1 MTVEY
6 AKNINLLKNDNV
18 LIDTNI
24 WQYIY
29 GIEASEEDYGYSEV
43 VFEHI
48 FGRCGVYTNN
58 QIISEFIHSNMKLAW
73 KKYCNE
79 HNLKLKNFEYKKD
92 YQQTDDYKKR
102 FDYEV
107 ESVKRDILPNVEFI
121 SIDQDIIDDALK
133 MSSDLK
139 DFNDRV
145 IVQCAIKKK
154 AKILT
159 HDADYNVCD
168 NVEIISN
175 NKAYFKT

>member
-1 MTVEY
+1 MTVEC
-6 AKNINLLKNDNV
+6 AKNINLLKSDNV

-24 WQYIY
+24 WQYIC

-43 VFEHI
+43 VFEHV
-48 FGRCGVYTNN
+48 FDRCGVYTNN

-79 HNLKLKNFEYKKD
+79 HGLRLKDFEYKRD
-92 YQQTDDYKKR
+92 YQQTDDYKQR
-102 FDYEV
+102 FNYEV
-107 ESVKRDILPNVEFI
+107 ESVQKEILPKVEFI

-133 MSSDLK
+133 IPSDLK

-145 IVQCAIKKK
+145 IVQCAIRKK

-159 HDADYNVCD
+159 HDADYGVCD

-175 NKAYFKT
+175 NRAYFRT